1 MKGQRAI
8 AATLAGLSITLVAAC
23 GGPGPDEPVA
33 APPPSVTVALLE
45 AEPITETRGFVGR
58 VTAAE
63 RVDLRARVQGLLQE
77 VSFTEGHRVEA
88 GARLFLI
95 EPDSYQAVVAQRAAD
110 LERARA
116 EAVNADAQLRRG
128 EELLKTNAIAR
139 ARVDE
144 LRAAAAVATA
154 SVAQGEAALNA
165 AQLNLDYTEIRAPIS
180 GRIGLSQ
187 YTVGNLIGPDSG
199 VLATLVQQDPV
210 NVQFPL
216 TQKELLAYRK
226 RVLETGG
233 DASAAVIQLRLADG
247 SLYERE
253 GRVDF
258 VDVTVD
264 QGTDT
269 VLLRSSLPNPDNL
282 LVPGQFVAVTVKSG
296 ELDAGVLV
304 PQSALQM
311 DQLGLSVLVLDEENR
326 VQVRRITAGQ
336 QIGPRVVAQSGLVPG
351 DRVVVEGIQKVR
363 PGQTVTATPW
373 QPPLQ
378 D

>member
-8 AATLAGLSITLVAAC
+8 AATLAGWSITLLAAC

-33 APPPSVTVALLE
+33 GPPPSVTVALLE

-77 VSFTEGHRVEA
+77 VSFTEGRRVEA

-180 GRIGLSQ
+180 GRIGLSR